1 MMFSVVLPSL
11 IKLVGVLFTVVILSL
26 VMGDDT
32 VWVTVVSPTMEDFM
46 FSSVVVMNSKVVV
59 EIRACNTWTAIGY
72 ITKTCRAF

>member
-59 EIRACNTWTAIGY
+59 EIRASVIRGQP
-72 ITKTCRAF
+72 

>member
-59 EIRACNTWTAIGY
+59 GIRASVIRGQP
-72 ITKTCRAF
+72 

>member
-46 FSSVVVMNSKVVV
+46 FSSVVVMNSKAVV
-59 EIRACNTWTAIGY
+59 EIRASVIRGQP
-72 ITKTCRAF
+72 

>member
-11 IKLVGVLFTVVILSL
+11 IKLFGVLFTVVILSL

-59 EIRACNTWTAIGY
+59 EIRASSHKQCKQI
-72 ITKTCRAF
+72 I

>member
-32 VWVTVVSPTMEDFM
+32 VWVTVVSPTKEDFR

-59 EIRACNTWTAIGY
+59 EIRASVIRGQP
-72 ITKTCRAF
+72 

>member
-46 FSSVVVMNSKVVV
+46 FSSVVVMNSKAVV
-59 EIRACNTWTAIGY
+59 EIRASSHKQCKQI
-72 ITKTCRAF
+72 I

>member
-46 FSSVVVMNSKVVV
+46 FSSVVVINSKVVV
-59 EIRACNTWTAIGY
+59 EIRASVIRGQP
-72 ITKTCRAF
+72 

>member
-32 VWVTVVSPTMEDFM
+32 VWVTVVSPTMKDFM

-59 EIRACNTWTAIGY
+59 EIRASVIRGQP
-72 ITKTCRAF
+72 